1 MSSWDLSPATI
12 LAIIVQVI
20 GFTVFI
26 VRSDNRAA
34 VAKDAAEQAIKD
46 AEGARKHAQEVADKA
61 HRRADEAHLSI
72 GALNANLALFRVQV
86 AENYVDREALR
97 EIKRELIDAIN
108 KLGDRMD
115 QSINGHK

>member
-1 MSSWDLSPATI
+1 MNSWDLSPATI